1 MARWVEEQLECPS
14 THKLYVLEWF
24 QIWYGCM
31 DVLAK
36 SPSLLQLSTKSLL
49 TLMRKMRKEV
59 CAQNW
64 QGKKIYV
71 HCLLPF
77 SDQDCDVVY
86 KSQPLLVCRAEK
98 TDAVESGMYLI

>member
-1 MARWVEEQLECPS
+1 MVSNLVWLHGCIGKKPFSPS
-14 THKLYVLEWF
+14 TKYQVFANLNEKNEKGSVCSE
-24 QIWYGCM
+24 
-31 DVLAK
+31 LA
-36 SPSLLQLSTKSLL
+36 
-49 TLMRKMRKEV
+49 
-59 CAQNW
+59 
-64 QGKKIYV
+64 GKKIYV